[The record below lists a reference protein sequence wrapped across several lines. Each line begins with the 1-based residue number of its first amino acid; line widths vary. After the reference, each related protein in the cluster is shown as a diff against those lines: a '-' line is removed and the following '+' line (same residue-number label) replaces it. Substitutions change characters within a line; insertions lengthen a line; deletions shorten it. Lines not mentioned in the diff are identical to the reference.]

1 MQVTLLDYVID
12 SQGRLPTVLLGSE
25 VTSDNWDNNGPRQW

>member
-1 MQVTLLDYVID
+1 MQVTLLDYAID
-12 SQGRLPTVLLGSE
+12 SQDRLALVLLGSE

>member
-12 SQGRLPTVLLGSE
+12 SQGRLALVLVGSE